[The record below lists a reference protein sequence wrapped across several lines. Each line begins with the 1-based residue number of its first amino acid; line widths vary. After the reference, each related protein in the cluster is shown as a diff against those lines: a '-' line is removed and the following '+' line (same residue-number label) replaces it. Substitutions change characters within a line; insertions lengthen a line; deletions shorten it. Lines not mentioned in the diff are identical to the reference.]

1 MSTPAASG
9 APQVQVDVRDTLN
22 VTLETAQP
30 APVKLPQPHLFLC
43 WCLCLTA
50 SQPITDNTAYL
61 ADRQGLIAIRNS
73 IMNFGLYMRR
83 AQSTGWSEKSS
94 PDVCTWPGVMCTD
107 DKKVIGLR
115 FLNNGSVLVGDIA
128 EVLYGASILT
138 NLRRLDLSGQAF
150 TGTLPNNSLSM
161 PQLEELNLANNFIQG
176 SLPVEWGIEATFPKL
191 QNLTLSFNSLL
202 GGTLPSQWGS
212 DGSSLRSLS
221 KLEINNCNVT
231 GTLPAAWAQNLPS
244 LKDINVSTNALT
256 GTLPPSWSTLNL
268 TGLNLD
274 RNLLRGSIPGN
285 WGANGSFPN
294 LVRLQLYS
302 NFLTGSL
309 PAAWNVNGT
318 MPKLAVIDTAQNNF
332 SGVIP
337 QGWGTPGLSFLVT
350 KDNAFCGRMPNYNV
364 YRCGYFRRDC
374 AKYKG
379 VAPECPAPLPSVPQP
394 SSVQSAEGDKATL
407 LRLKSTFLN
416 FDAVA
421 RTEDSHWDDSVPMC
435 QWQGVTCTPQGA
447 VQSLN
452 FSIPIRAPPVL
463 APLSRG
469 YDNAIVHGSMECQ
482 LRGDVGEVLKVVSA
496 LPQLTKLDFFN
507 QFLTGT
513 LPSNI
518 SFPRLM
524 EIRLINNDIS
534 GTLPSAWSDNGAF
547 PALRALYL
555 NRNYQ
560 LSGTLP
566 ASWGSQASSLHK
578 LEVLTALGCNL
589 TGPLPAQW
597 ASNLPLLSILD
608 LNYNALSGT
617 LPPEWKGMGAMSS
630 LNIIGNNLQ
639 GSLPSQWSDNGA
651 RSWPFLQELHLD
663 GNLLNGSLP
672 ASWGAMS
679 SMPSIRNITLM
690 SNNLSGPIPSS
701 WGVDG
706 SGRARFSNLQALY
719 LQPGNE
725 GLCGIAPN
733 GVSVFRKAGN
743 ADPEQVYSLGGPCPV
758 DITATST
765 ASAAGNSGSVRV
777 DAAITGAVLGGCFL
791 IAVVAVSAWLLVR
804 SSRRRRAQQRNQD
817 AWDHASPHKAFS
829 LDNKLTALMRVDV
842 PQHDSDSIIPPKAPH
857 SFVPFSQA
865 PSSRMSSPSQSGSS
879 AVAVGSSA
887 GSRWLPGLGS
897 RLCSAPGSGPSC
909 AEGTTPGSGPHDSRA
924 SGHCDTGSAGCSS
937 SAGAAAN
944 STENYSLP
952 SLPWKDWELNLDALE
967 VELNED
973 GTEVELGKGAF
984 GVVVKGCYRLAPVA
998 IKRLHDQSP
1007 EQQVKFLKEMSI
1019 LRACRGSRY
1028 VVPFVGAS
1036 LQPGNT
1042 ILAMDYMDN
1051 GNLWDALPR
1060 KAKDGRHIFQ
1070 WNNRGKRVALEI
1082 ALGLHFLHDL
1092 RVAHLDLKSSNVLL
1106 AADGTA
1112 KISDVGL
1119 AALISRSY
1127 LSQMAPAGTWAWV
1140 APEVI
1145 LGGRVTRKADIFSFG
1160 VVLWEI
1166 VTLERPAWR
1175 GNLRDIRVPEEAP
1188 QEIADLVS
1196 RCTGDVEERPDAQ
1209 ECVEII
1215 GPFVRAGS
1223 LRVTSSQPLT
1233 PGTVNTPRRTGSGGS
1248 GGGGRTSIGGGQ
1260 PLTPGAVDTPRGT
1273 GSGGSGGG
1281 GRTSNGGGVTGGGQ
1295 PLTPGAGGAPLR
1307 TSSGGGGSGN
1317 GSGGS
1322 VGGAL
1327 MPGSS
1332 HHLQQPQQAS
1342 MLPIPGTQQ

>member
-1 MSTPAASG
+1 MAHS
-9 APQVQVDVRDTLN
+9 
-22 VTLETAQP
+22 
-30 APVKLPQPHLFLC
+30 LFVWLQLCVLC
-43 WCLCLTA
+43 WCTCLTA
-50 SQPITDNTAYL
+50 SQPLTDAKGYSS
-61 ADRQGLIAIRNS
+61 DQQGLIYLKNS
-73 IMNFGLYMRR
+73 IKNFALYMRR
-83 AQSTGWSEKSS
+83 AQCTGWSEK
-94 PDVCTWPGVMCTD
+94 PGANVCTWPGVTCTD
-107 DKKVIGLR
+107 DEKVIGLR

-128 EVLYGASILT
+128 EVLYGASLLPK
-138 NLRRLDLSGQAF
+138 LRRLDLSGQAF

-161 PQLEELNLANNFIQG
+161 PLLEDLNLANNFIQG
-176 SLPVEWGIEATFPKL
+176 LLPVEWGIDATFPKL

-212 DGSSLRSLS
+212 DGSSFRSLT
-221 KLEINNCNVT
+221 KLEINNCHVK
-231 GTLPAAWAQNLPS
+231 GTLPDAWAQNLPS
-244 LKDINVSTNALT
+244 LKDVNVSTNALT
-256 GTLPPSWSTLNL
+256 GTLPSSWSTLNL

-294 LVRLQLYS
+294 LARLQLYS

-309 PAAWNVNGT
+309 PAAWNINGT
-318 MPKLAVIDTAQNNF
+318 MPKLGVIDTAQNNF

-337 QGWGTPGLSFLVT
+337 QGWGAPGLSFLVT

-364 YRCGYFRRDC
+364 FRCGYFRRDC
-374 AKYKG
+374 ARGKG
-379 VAPECPAPLPSVPQP
+379 VSPECPAPPPAIPQP

-416 FDAVA
+416 FDTVA
-421 RTEDSHWDDSVPMC
+421 RSEDSHWDDSVPMC
-435 QWQGVTCTPQGA
+435 QWQGVTCTPQGS

-452 FSIPIRAPPVL
+452 FSIPVRAPPVL
-463 APLSRG
+463 APLSVG
-469 YDNAIVHGSMECQ
+469 YDNSIVHGSMEYQ

-555 NRNYQ
+555 NRNWQ

-566 ASWGSQASSLHK
+566 ASWGSQTSSLHK
-578 LEVLTALGCNL
+578 LEVLTAQGCNL
-589 TGPLPAQW
+589 TGPLPVEW

-617 LPPEWKGMGAMSS
+617 LPPEWQGMGAMSS

-639 GSLPSQWSDNGA
+639 GTLPSQWSSNGPQ
-651 RSWPFLQELHLD
+651 SWPYLQELHLD

-672 ASWGAMS
+672 ASWGAMT

-701 WGVDG
+701 WAVDS
-706 SGRARFSNLQALY
+706 SGRARFPRLQALY
-719 LQPGNE
+719 LQPGNDAM
-725 GLCGIAPN
+725 CGIAPN

-743 ADPEQVYSLGGPCPV
+743 ADAEQIYSLGGPCPL
-758 DITATST
+758 DITSTST
-765 ASAAGNSGSVRV
+765 ASAAGTSGSVRV

-804 SSRRRRAQQRNQD
+804 GSRRRRAQQRHQD

-865 PSSRMSSPSQSGSS
+865 PSSRISSPPQSRGS
-879 AVAVGSSA
+879 AVAAGSST
-887 GSRWLPGLGS
+887 GTRGLPGLGS
-897 RLCSAPGSGPSC
+897 RPGYAEDTPPGSGPRD
-909 AEGTTPGSGPHDSRA
+909 GPGSGYR
-924 SGHCDTGSAGCSS
+924 DTGSAGCSS
-937 SAGAAAN
+937 SAGAAAD

-984 GVVVKGCYRLAPVA
+984 GVVVKGSYRLAPVA
-998 IKRLHDQSP
+998 IKRLRDQSP
-1007 EQQVKFLKEMSI
+1007 EQQVAFFKEMSI

-1060 KAKDGRHIFQ
+1060 KTKDGRQIFQ

-1145 LGGRVTRKADIFSFG
+1145 LGGRVTHKADIFSFG

-1196 RCTGDVEERPDAQ
+1196 RCTSEVEERPDAQ

-1215 GPFVRAGS
+1215 QPFVRAGS
-1223 LRVTSSQPLT
+1223 LRVSSSQPLT
-1233 PGTVNTPRRTGSGGS
+1233 PGAVNTPRRFGC
-1248 GGGGRTSIGGGQ
+1248 
-1260 PLTPGAVDTPRGT
+1260 
-1273 GSGGSGGG
+1273 
-1281 GRTSNGGGVTGGGQ
+1281 GQ

-1307 TSSGGGGSGN
+1307 TGSGGSSGDGRTSSGGGGTGGGQTLTPGVGCAPLRT

-1322 VGGAL
+1322 SGDGRTSNGGGGTGGGEPLTPGAGGGPQHTSSGGGGNGSVGSPGGAHV
-1327 MPGSS
+1327 PGSS
-1332 HHLQQPQQAS
+1332 LHMKQPQQAPT
-1342 MLPIPGTQQ
+1342 LPTPATQQ